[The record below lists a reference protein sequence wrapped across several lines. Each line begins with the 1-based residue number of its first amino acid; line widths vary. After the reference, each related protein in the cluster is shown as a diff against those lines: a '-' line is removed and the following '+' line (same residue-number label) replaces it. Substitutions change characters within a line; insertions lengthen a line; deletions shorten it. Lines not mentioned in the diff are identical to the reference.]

1 MKISH
6 CASPRL
12 ESMFQNVIGGEK
24 TKIFFF
30 LLINLFV
37 QAI

>member
-12 ESMFQNVIGGEK
+12 ESVFQNVIGGEK

-30 LLINLFV
+30 Y
-37 QAI
+37 

>member
-24 TKIFFF
+24 TKIFF